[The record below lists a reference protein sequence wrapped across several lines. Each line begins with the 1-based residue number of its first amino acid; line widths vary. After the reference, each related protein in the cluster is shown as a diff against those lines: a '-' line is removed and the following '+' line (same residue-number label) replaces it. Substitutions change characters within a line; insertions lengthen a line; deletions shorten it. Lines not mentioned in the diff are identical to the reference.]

1 MCKHENFHATVS
13 VGRLA
18 ADESGEKIVGFTADI
33 KVHCVDCETPFEF
46 LGLPMGYSPVQPMCS
61 VDGTEAR
68 MPLKPRGEAMSLE
81 GLAGF
86 TIHRVA

>member
-1 MCKHENFHATVS
+1 MCEHQNFTANVS

-18 ADESGEKIVGFTADI
+18 ADESGEKIVGFSADI
-33 KVHCVDCETPFEF
+33 AVKCLDCGVPFEF
-46 LGLPMGYSPVQPMCS
+46 IGLPMGYSPTQPMCS

-86 TIHRVA
+86 SIRKVV